1 MTEAEFQQAVI
12 DLARMTGWL
21 VFHDHDS
28 RRNTP
33 GFPDLVLAHPKRGV
47 IFAEL
52 KSATGR
58 LRPEQ
63 SRWLEVLALAGCE
76 TYVWRPADMQAITE
90 RLTQ

>member
-1 MTEAEFQQAVI
+1 MTEAEFQQSVVE
-12 DLARMTGWL
+12 LARWTGWL
-21 VFHDHDS
+21 MFHDHDS

-33 GFPDLVLAHPKRGV
+33 GFPDLVLAHPTRGV

-52 KSATGR
+52 KTATGR

-63 SRWLEVLALAGCE
+63 SRWLEVLAHAGCE
-76 TYVWRPADMQAITE
+76 THVWRPADMPAITE